1 MRNNVTLKAG
11 EVPSRLTRARAV
23 ALSTT
28 GQLPPLKEV
37 APGTQDQKHPLR
49 ANSKRAVSDVTYL
62 PHKKRAILQ
71 DVTNNCGENTKRSCL
86 NPTEIQVAYIQYQMV
101 LLVLVLKCIE
111 GFITVHTNI
120 RRLILLLLCLPG

>member
-1 MRNNVTLKAG
+1 MRKSVTLKAG

-28 GQLPPLKEV
+28 GQLPPMKEV
-37 APGTQDQKHPLR
+37 APGTQNQKQPLR

-71 DVTNNCGENTKRSCL
+71 DVTNNCGENTNRSCL
-86 NPTEIQVAYIQYQMV
+86 NPTEIQVAYIQYQIV
-101 LLVLVLKCIE
+101 LVLVLKCIE
-111 GFITVHTNI
+111 GFISQ
-120 RRLILLLLCLPG
+120 